1 MVAAVV
7 GEPGDKRLVDL
18 ERADWAALQML
29 QTGIPRPEVIG
40 GEAHTDLPQGVQGG
54 EDRRITKRDRFG
66 QLDFEILGGQ
76 LGISQH
82 ALYPPVEV
90 RSHLARRNI
99 DGQPERSPCQHSP
112 VTHLAAGFAQHPSAD
127 FRHQAGRFDHGQE
140 LARWQ

>member
-1 MVAAVV
+1 MRKLNHGVHDGLVAAVV

-82 ALYPPVEV
+82 ALWGRLRERAKSYAKA
-90 RSHLARRNI
+90 LANDILR
-99 DGQPERSPCQHSP
+99 
-112 VTHLAAGFAQHPSAD
+112 
-127 FRHQAGRFDHGQE
+127 
-140 LARWQ
+140 

>member
-1 MVAAVV
+1 MVWSRRSLASPATNDWSILSVLI
-7 GEPGDKRLVDL
+7 GQHFRCCRQEYPAEYL
-18 ERADWAALQML
+18 EIELTESVAF
-29 QTGIPRPEVIG
+29 G
-40 GEAHTDLPQGVQGG
+40 
-54 EDRRITKRDRFG
+54 DRRITKRDRFG

-127 FRHQAGRFDHGQE
+127 FRHQAGRFDHVQE